1 MAYLV
6 IYFRYFL
13 FFSLIT
19 FFLYFLH
26 YLLLYPFT
34 LSNILMPTLYTTA
47 GSYVSY
53 FVRSSGITPR
63 SVGRLIRPTT
73 FSFGILIF
81 GRFLVED
88 RETLSACLSLCLS
101 HIRLSWCSC
110 FGQSPLFT
118 PFAPWP
124 SVLEFVFLGGYP
136 SRTGTFVGL
145 SSKRT
150 GGEASIGK
158 WGRMVLGGLY
168 TRL

>member
-26 YLLLYPFT
+26 YPLLYPFT

-53 FVRSSGITPR
+53 FVRSSAISPR
-63 SVGRLIRPTT
+63 SVGRSIRPIT

-88 RETLSACLSLCLS
+88 RETLSECRSLCLS
-101 HIRLSWCSC
+101 HIRLSWYSR
-110 FGQSPLFT
+110 FGQSPDT
-118 PFAPWP
+118 AMD
-124 SVLEFVFLGGYP
+124 SCH
-136 SRTGTFVGL
+136 TGVSL
-145 SSKRT
+145 ARQ
-150 GGEASIGK
+150 
-158 WGRMVLGGLY
+158 RN
-168 TRL
+168 